1 MTKKLL
7 SLVWEK
13 ITFFVKVH
21 TCSCV
26 TYITCVTYKVLCLF
40 DPFINPTSINPNTHQ
55 PQHPPTPTSI
65 NPKINQFQHPSTLT
79 SINPNIHQP
88 PNSPFYFLTWHS
100 VCMLFFSHL
109 WKVWNYIIKIFST
122 EEIYTPYLFL
132 ILFLTPSHTLN
143 NLIQSL
149 T

>member
-40 DPFINPTSINPNTHQ
+40 DPFINPNIHQ
-55 PQHPPTPTSI
+55 S
-65 NPKINQFQHPSTLT
+65 QHPSTPT
-79 SINPNIHQP
+79 STNPNIHQPQNQSIPTPINPNIHQP

-109 WKVWNYIIKIFST
+109 WKGWNYIIKIFST

>member
-13 ITFFVKVH
+13 ITFLH

-40 DPFINPTSINPNTHQ
+40 DPFINPNIHQ
-55 PQHPPTPTSI
+55 S
-65 NPKINQFQHPSTLT
+65 QHPSTPT
-79 SINPNIHQP
+79 STNPNIHQPQNQSIPTPINPNIHQP

-109 WKVWNYIIKIFST
+109 WKGWNYIIKIFST